1 MPEKNLYILTY
12 DHGGF
17 VLWGDKVESQL
28 DQAIEWLENYPKFKI
43 GLDYESFTY
52 DEYAEKYPELNAKI
66 AGALKKFPGRF
77 GIGSS
82 TYGQPLSLF
91 ISEES
96 NARQLVYAIRSN
108 LKHFGQT
115 PPVYSISEHALHNQ
129 LPQLLKLC
137 GYQAAIMRTHVMA
150 YGYAKTFDAAWGLWV
165 GDDGTG
171 LPAVPTYDGEGEGF
185 FVTTLDN
192 WILTRWPGESEYS
205 LEDFKE
211 KFKKYSPLLA
221 SRVDDL
227 TLRKEELVAHVE
239 KKDDMQFVLLEEIP
253 ELYGEPETMLRT
265 TANDFHGR
273 MPWGYCGNEI
283 FDGCRKAEVSVTL
296 AERANALSVM
306 LGGASEQTALETAWK
321 NVLVAQHHDVTICGL
336 LEYAHRFI
344 PDSLKASEAAA
355 ERSMDYIAS
364 RFKTPEGEGVLA
376 VNFHSFP
383 VREWL
388 EADVG
393 ENGSDIRVLDGE
405 RELPCEV
412 VGTRVRFAADLA
424 PLTAH
429 RFNIKNDKPA
439 TVSHCPYT
447 WDEASG
453 VLKSP
458 LYSIALNEAGIVW
471 IDDAA
476 TGKRLVDNGE
486 GALFC
491 AWIEDVDCASSGRWM
506 VSLFPSSACAVQE
519 GQIGGIPFRFELR
532 LYDGMARIECS
543 VRFEFNGEHI
553 GRAGLDA
560 DLGEEQVR
568 IVNGFIHEEKLRF
581 VLNACLNKNR
591 RMVRDLPYMIAD
603 WDGSLVRPNA
613 FWYKGRYNPADL
625 PAGDAP
631 FETPTYLQGNYWTCL
646 RDNTRGVAL
655 FNRGAM
661 GTVVEGNRLSLP
673 LAYSNVY
680 IQGTHILHGTYCEEF
695 ALFPF
700 DAGLSDAD
708 LHRSALAY
716 AYPAFVRPLSR
727 GNGDLGDT
735 LEIAAQNAG
744 GSAVLT
750 ALYPENGA
758 VFARWCNYSPNPA
771 SLSFAPFS
779 GRVTAETDLLGNT
792 IAKTDGKDLTL
803 HGWEIKTLKIE
814 K

>member
-1 MPEKNLYILTY
+1 MSEKNLYILTY

-17 VLWGDKVESQL
+17 VLWGDKVSPQL
-28 DQAIEWLENYPKFKI
+28 GQAIEWLEKYPKFKI

-52 DEYAEKYPELNAKI
+52 DEFAVTNPEINAKI
-66 AGALKKFPGRF
+66 AEALKKFPGRF

-96 NARQLVYAIRSN
+96 NTRQLVYAIRSN

-115 PPVYSISEHALHNQ
+115 PPVYSISEHALNNQ

-150 YGYAKTFDAAWGLWV
+150 YGYAKTFDAAWGSWV
-165 GDDGTG
+165 GDDGTAI
-171 LPAVPTYDGEGEGF
+171 PAVPTYDGEGEGF

-192 WILTRWPGESEYS
+192 WILTRWPGGSEFS
-205 LEDFKE
+205 LEDFAE
-211 KFKKYSPLLA
+211 RFKKYSPLLA

-227 TLRKEELVAHVE
+227 TLRKEELVADVE
-239 KKDDMQFVLLEEIP
+239 KKENMQFVLLEELP
-253 ELYGEPETMLRT
+253 ALYGEPETLLPT

-283 FDGCRKAEVSVTL
+283 FNGCRKAEVSVAL
-296 AERANALSVM
+296 AERANALAVM
-306 LGGASEQTALETAWK
+306 LGGASEQAALETAWK

-355 ERSMDYIAS
+355 ERSMAYIAS
-364 RFKTPEGEGVLA
+364 RFETPDGEGILA
-376 VNFHSFP
+376 VNLHSFP
-383 VREWL
+383 VRQWL

-393 ENGSDIRVLDGE
+393 SGSDIRVLDGE

-412 VGTRVRFAADLA
+412 AGNRVRFAADLP
-424 PLTAH
+424 PLTAR
-429 RFNIKNDKPA
+429 RFRIKNDKPA
-439 TVSHCPYT
+439 LSQGLFT

-458 LYSIALNEAGIVW
+458 LYRIALNNAGIVSV
-471 IDDAA
+471 DDAA
-476 TGKRLVDNGE
+476 TGKRLVDNGG
-486 GALFC
+486 GALFRG
-491 AWIEDVDCASSGRWM
+491 WIEDKDCASSGSWTVGISPR
-506 VSLFPSSACAVQE
+506 SACAVHQ

-532 LYDGMARIECS
+532 LYDGIARIECGVS
-543 VRFEFNGEHI
+543 FEFNGEHI
-553 GRAGLDA
+553 GRTGLDA
-560 DLGEEQVR
+560 GLGKEQIQ
-568 IVNGFIHEEKLRF
+568 IVNGFIHEDKLRF
-581 VLNACLNKNR
+581 VLNVCLDKDR
-591 RMVRDLPYMIAD
+591 RMVRDLPYVIAD

-613 FWYKGRYNPADL
+613 FWYKDRYNPADL

-646 RDNTRGVAL
+646 RDNARGLAI
-655 FNRGAM
+655 FNKGAM
-661 GTVVEGNRLSLP
+661 CTVVEGNRLSVP
-673 LAYSNVY
+673 LAYSNAY
-680 IQGTHILHGTYCEEF
+680 IQGTRMLSGTYCHEF
-695 ALFPF
+695 AIFPF

-708 LHRSALAY
+708 LHRAALSY
-716 AYPAFVRPLSR
+716 EYPAFVRPLGR
-727 GNGDLGDT
+727 GNGGLGDT
-735 LEIAAQNAG
+735 IEIAAVNAG
-744 GSAVLT
+744 GGAVLT
-750 ALYPENGA
+750 ALYPEDGA
-758 VFARWCNYSPNPA
+758 VFARWCNYSRNPA
-771 SLSFAPFS
+771 SLSFAPFA

-792 IAKTDGKDLTL
+792 IAETDGKDLEL